1 MSNLPD
7 SKDTINKLTLR
18 IAVGA
23 MFFMAGLSFSS
34 WASRIATV
42 QQNMGLSEA
51 GLGAVLFALPVG
63 LMCSLPFSGWIITK
77 IGSKKLVIGALL
89 VYAIALVTLGL
100 AQNTFQLIICL
111 LCFGFASNSVNIA
124 VNTQAVA
131 TEQLYQRPIMAFFHG
146 LWSLA
151 GFTGA
156 GIGTFMIAKG
166 IAPFH
171 HFSLMLVVIGIGVAV
186 AARYLKDDKVTDA
199 GPVFVMPDKSLIKL
213 GIIAFCSMICE
224 GAMFDWSVIYFKKV
238 VLAPQALV
246 GIGFTTFMFTMAGG
260 RFVADWFAHKFGLKR
275 TLQVSGSLTATGLLI
290 AVAFPHVY
298 TAMAGFLLVGAG
310 VSSVVPMVYSAAGKS
325 KTMLPGVALA
335 AVSTIGFMGF
345 LVGPPVIGFIA
356 GIATLRASFILI
368 ACMGISVVVVSTM
381 AKIDSDKTQEKLP
394 DETATVDFS
403 PPVPDPQQQ
412 D

>member
-1 MSNLPD
+1 MTNSAA
-7 SKDTINKLTLR
+7 SINKIALR

-42 QQNMGLSEA
+42 QQDLGLSDA

-77 IGSKKLVIGALL
+77 IGSKKLVIIALI
-89 VYAIALVTLGL
+89 VYSMALVTLGL
-100 AQNTFQLIICL
+100 AQNAFQLVICL
-111 LCFGFASNSVNIA
+111 MCFGFSSNAVNIA

-156 GIGTFMIAKG
+156 GIGTFMIANG
-166 IAPFH
+166 IIPLY
-171 HFSLMLVVIGIGVAV
+171 HFMAMLIVIALGVLV

-238 VLAPQALV
+238 VLAPATVV

-260 RFVADWFAHKFGLKR
+260 RFIADWFAHRFGLKR
-275 TLQVSGSLTATGLLI
+275 TLQVSGSLTAIGLTI
-290 AVAFPHVY
+290 AVIFPYVP
-298 TAMAGFLLVGAG
+298 TALLGFLLVGAG

-325 KTMLPGVALA
+325 KTMAPGVALA
-335 AVSTIGFMGF
+335 AVSTIGFLGF

-356 GIATLRASFILI
+356 GIATLRASFVLI
-368 ACMGISVVVVSTM
+368 ACMGLSVVIVSTK
-381 AKIDSDKTQEKLP
+381 AKLAQDDKPENITE
-394 DETATVDFS
+394 ETPVDFS
-403 PPVPDPQQQ
+403 PPLSDIKPLD
-412 D
+412 

>member
-1 MSNLPD
+1 MI
-7 SKDTINKLTLR
+7 DTLSVPVLNTKRTLR

-42 QQNMGLSEA
+42 QQSMGLSDA
-51 GLGAVLFALPVG
+51 ALGAVLFSLPVG

-77 IGSKKLVIGALL
+77 IGSRRLLIGALL
-89 VYAIALVTLGL
+89 VYATALVTLGL

-111 LCFGFASNSVNIA
+111 VCFGFSSNAVNIA

-131 TEQLYQRPIMAFFHG
+131 AEELYKRPILASFHG

-156 GIGTFMIAKG
+156 GIGTFMIANN
-166 IAPFH
+166 IAPVY
-171 HFSLMLVVIGIGVAV
+171 HFLLMLIVIAAGVGI
-186 AARYLKDDKVTDA
+186 AARYLKDDKVASA
-199 GPVFVMPDKSLIKL
+199 GPAFVMPDKSLIKL

-238 VLAPQALV
+238 VLAPSALV
-246 GIGFTTFMFTMAGG
+246 GIGFTAFMATMASG
-260 RFVADWFAHKFGLKR
+260 RFIADWFAHRFGLKR
-275 TLQVSGSLTATGLLI
+275 TLQISGSLTATGLII
-290 AVAFPHVY
+290 AVIFPYVY
-298 TAMAGFLLVGAG
+298 TAIAGFLLVGAG

-335 AVSTIGFMGF
+335 AVSTIGFLGF
-345 LVGPPVIGFIA
+345 LIGPPVIGFIA
-356 GIATLRASFILI
+356 GIATLRASFVLI
-368 ACMGISVVVVSTM
+368 ALMGLSVVIVSTK
-381 AKIDSDKTQEKLP
+381 AKI
-394 DETATVDFS
+394 
-403 PPVPDPQQQ
+403 
-412 D
+412 

>member
-1 MSNLPD
+1 MID
-7 SKDTINKLTLR
+7 SPALTAPTSKQALR

-42 QQNMGLSEA
+42 QQTMGLSDA
-51 GLGAVLFALPVG
+51 ALGAVLFSLPVG

-77 IGSKKLVIGALL
+77 IGSRKLLISALL
-89 VYAIALVTLGL
+89 VYAVALVSLGL

-111 LCFGFASNSVNIA
+111 VCFGFSSNAVNIA

-131 TEQLYQRPIMAFFHG
+131 TEELYQKPILASFHG

-171 HFSLMLVVIGIGVAV
+171 HFLLMLVVIAIGVVVSAK
-186 AARYLKDDKVTDA
+186 YLKDDKVASA
-199 GPVFVMPDKSLIKL
+199 GPVFVMPDRSLIKL
-213 GIIAFCSMICE
+213 GVIAFCSMICE

-238 VLAPQALV
+238 VLAPTALV
-246 GIGFTTFMFTMAGG
+246 GIGFTTFMATMAGG
-260 RFVADWFAHKFGLKR
+260 RFVADWFAHRYGLKR
-275 TLQVSGSLTATGLLI
+275 TLQVSGTLTATGLLI
-290 AVAFPHVY
+290 AVAFPY
-298 TAMAGFLLVGAG
+298 IYSAMAGFLLVGAG

-345 LVGPPVIGFIA
+345 LIGPPVIGFIA
-356 GIATLRASFILI
+356 GIATLRASFVLI
-368 ACMGISVVVVSTM
+368 AAMGVSVVIVSTK
-381 AKIDSDKTQEKLP
+381 AKI
-394 DETATVDFS
+394 
-403 PPVPDPQQQ
+403 
-412 D
+412 

>member
-1 MSNLPD
+1 MNNIPL
-7 SKDTINKLTLR
+7 KTDTINKLTLR

-42 QQNMGLSEA
+42 QQNLGLSDA

-77 IGSKKLVIGALL
+77 IGSKKLVIAALL
-89 VYAIALVTLGL
+89 VYAIALVSLGL

-111 LCFGFASNSVNIA
+111 LCFGFSSNSVNIA

-156 GIGTFMIAKG
+156 GIGTFMIANG
-166 IAPFH
+166 VIPFH
-171 HFSLMLVVIGIGVAV
+171 HFSFMLIVIAIGVAV
-186 AARYLKDDKVTDA
+186 SARYLKDDKVTDS

-260 RFVADWFAHKFGLKR
+260 RFIADWFAHKFGLKR

-290 AVAFPHVY
+290 AVAFPYVY

-325 KTMLPGVALA
+325 KTMSPGVALA

-381 AKIDSDKTQEKLP
+381 AKLDSDNAKEELP
-394 DETATVDFS
+394 GETATVDFS
-403 PPVPDPQQQ
+403 PPVPNPQQQ

>member
-1 MSNLPD
+1 MNNIPPKTD
-7 SKDTINKLTLR
+7 AINRLTLR

-42 QQNMGLSEA
+42 QQTLGLSDA

-77 IGSKKLVIGALL
+77 IGSKKLVIAALL
-89 VYAIALVTLGL
+89 VYSVALVSLGL

-166 IAPFH
+166 VIPFH
-171 HFSLMLVVIGIGVAV
+171 HFSLMLIVIAIGVAV
-186 AARYLKDDKVTDA
+186 AARYLKDDKVTDT

-213 GIIAFCSMICE
+213 GVIAFCSMICE

-238 VLAPQALV
+238 VLAPEALV

-290 AVAFPHVY
+290 AVAFPYVY

-325 KTMLPGVALA
+325 KTMSPGVALA

-345 LVGPPVIGFIA
+345 LIGPPVIGFIA

-368 ACMGISVVVVSTM
+368 ACMGVSVVVVSTL
-381 AKIDSDKTQEKLP
+381 AKIDTNDAKEELP
-394 DETATVDFS
+394 DEATIVDFS
-403 PPVPDPQQQ
+403 PPVPNPQQQ